1 MRIGCVVLFLLLS
14 SLSVKAQLKTALT
27 LQGAVV
33 DSATRHPLPQATVS
47 LRLAVDSSLLGLQ
60 LADAQGR
67 FAFVNL
73 PKGTYRLVV
82 SYVGYHSLRQWVVVS
97 AQSQTINVGALALRP
112 RTVRLGEVTVQ
123 RRAPV
128 RVSQDTLEFDAG
140 AFATRPDAL
149 VEDLLRKLPGV
160 EVTGEGSVRAQGK
173 IVQQVFVNGR
183 PFFGSDPKMATRNLP
198 AYLIDKIQ
206 VYDKASDQSDFSG
219 VDDGSRVRTI
229 NIVTK
234 PEGRR
239 GQFGQQVIGYGTNG
253 RYQAGGGINRFREQ
267 KQVSLLGQTNNINQ
281 IGYGLPAYGTGLGT
295 GANSTPGQA
304 GGITRATGAGLN
316 YADRWGKR
324 TQIAASYLF
333 ANAVTQAEQVHRRQ
347 TLLPSN
353 ASQPGM
359 DSARSVLISDNTN
372 RSTTRSAN
380 HSVNM
385 QLTYQLDSMNVIRLS
400 PNLSTYTNSNASGQT
415 SRTSTDQSTPLNQ
428 SLTDNRAAGTNR
440 SVNNTLLWM
449 HRFHRPGRTFSL
461 NLNTAINRL
470 VGEGVNRA
478 QNTYYAQPSGQDSLP
493 ATQTN
498 QRSTQRTRSTTNDLT
513 LSYTEQL
520 GTHQTLEFRYNLFMN
535 RGVSERTVWDVDETT
550 GLAQPNAQLSS
561 QYQTDFVTHRP
572 GVGWQVRR
580 PRYSYTAGLDLQ
592 QANLRSA
599 YQTGERPLNRQ
610 YLNLLPTFTFRPQ
623 LAPNQYVQ
631 VQYQTRIAAP
641 SVTQLQPVADVTNPL
656 FIRAGNPALRPEF
669 THSVSVNY
677 NRFQTTTYHTV
688 FALLSIGLTNH
699 RIVTTT
705 TIDAAGVQTIRP
717 VNANGY
723 RTVNGTVSVGRPLRV
738 GSFRSTLNL
747 TTNLNLVRG
756 MSFINAQTNRSV
768 TWLAEQGVGLNA
780 TLANTVE
787 IGLSGTVN
795 YQRALYLL
803 QAQPANQSYTTRL
816 STQLYCPLP
825 MGFKLATDLTYTTT
839 AGRSA
844 GFNQPY
850 VSWNGYVSRAFFKR
864 QPGEL
869 RLQAFDLLNQNRSL
883 IRTVTDMFVED
894 SQSQV
899 LKRYVLLSFI
909 YNLRQFGSDRT
920 P

>member
-1 MRIGCVVLFLLLS
+1 MRIGYGVLLLLLS
-14 SLSVKAQLKTALT
+14 TWCADAQPKADFTI
-27 LQGAVV
+27 QGAVI
-33 DSATRHPLPQATVS
+33 DSATRYPLPQATVS
-47 LRLAVDSSLLGLQ
+47 LRSAVDSSLLNFQ
-60 LADAQGR
+60 SSDAHGR
-67 FAFVNL
+67 FIFRNL

-82 SYVGYHSLRQWVVVS
+82 SYVGYHLLRQSVVVS
-97 AQSQTINVGALALRP
+97 AESQPLHVGTLILRP

-149 VEDLLRKLPGV
+149 VEDLLRKLPGM
-160 EVTGEGSVRAQGK
+160 EIAGDGSVRAQGK
-173 IVQQVFVNGR
+173 IVQQVFVNGK

-198 AYLIDKIQ
+198 AHLIDKIQ
-206 VYDKASDQSDFSG
+206 VYDKRSDQSAFSG
-219 VDDGSRVRTI
+219 MDDGGRVRTI
-229 NIVTK
+229 NIITK

-239 GQFGQQVIGYGTNG
+239 GQFGQQVVGYGTDS

-281 IGYGLPAYGTGLGT
+281 PGYGLPAYGTGLGA
-295 GANSTPGQA
+295 GANSGPGQT
-304 GGITRATGAGLN
+304 GGITRATGAGLH

-324 TQIAASYLF
+324 TEMAASYLF
-333 ANAVTQAEQVHRRQ
+333 ADAVTQAEQLHRRQ
-347 TLLPSN
+347 TLLPGN
-353 ASQPGM
+353 ASQPGT
-359 DSARSVLISDNTN
+359 DSSLAVLVSDNAN

-380 HSVNM
+380 HSVNL
-385 QLTYQLDSMNVIRLS
+385 QLTYQADSMNVFRLS

-415 SRTSTDQSTPLNQ
+415 SRTFTDQSTPLNQ
-428 SLTDNRAAGTNR
+428 SLTDNRGAGTNLT
-440 SVNNTLLWM
+440 VNNTLLWM
-449 HRFHRPGRTFSL
+449 HRFHRTGRTFSL

-470 VGEGVNRA
+470 ASQGVNRA
-478 QNTYYAQPSGQDSLP
+478 HNTYYEQPSGQDSLP
-493 ATQTN
+493 AMQTN
-498 QRSTQRTRSTTNDLT
+498 QRNAQRTRSINNDLT
-513 LSYTEQL
+513 LSFTEPL
-520 GTHQTLEFRYNLFMN
+520 GARQTLEFRYNLFTN

-550 GLAQPNAQLSS
+550 GLAQSNAQLSS
-561 QYQTDFVTHRP
+561 QYQSVFVTHRL
-572 GVGWQVRR
+572 GTGWQVRR
-580 PRYSYTAGLDLQ
+580 PHYSYTAGLDLQ

-610 YLNLLPTFTFRPQ
+610 YVNLLPNFMFRPQ
-623 LAPNQYVQ
+623 LAPNQYLQ
-631 VQYQTRIAAP
+631 LQYQTRIAAP

-669 THSVSVNY
+669 THALSVNY
-677 NRFQTTTYHTV
+677 NRFQTTTYRTV
-688 FALLSIGLTNH
+688 FALLSVGMTNH
-699 RIVTTT
+699 RIVTAT

-723 RTVNGTVSVGRPLRV
+723 TTASGTVSVGRPLRV
-738 GSFRSTLNL
+738 GHFGSTLNL
-747 TTNLNLVRG
+747 TTNLNLTRG
-756 MSFINAQTNRSV
+756 VSFINAQTNRSL
-768 TWLAEQGVGLNA
+768 TWLAGQVVSLNA

-795 YQRALYLL
+795 YQRAFYSL
-803 QAQPANQSYTTRL
+803 QTQLVNQSYTTLL

-825 MGFKLATDLTYTTT
+825 MGFKLATDLTYTTMT
-839 AGRSA
+839 GRSA
-844 GFNQPY
+844 GFNKPF
-850 VSWNGYVSRAFFKR
+850 VSWNGYVSRTFFKR

-869 RLQAFDLLNQNRSL
+869 RLQVFDLLNQNQSL
-883 IRTVTDMFVED
+883 IRIVTDTSIED